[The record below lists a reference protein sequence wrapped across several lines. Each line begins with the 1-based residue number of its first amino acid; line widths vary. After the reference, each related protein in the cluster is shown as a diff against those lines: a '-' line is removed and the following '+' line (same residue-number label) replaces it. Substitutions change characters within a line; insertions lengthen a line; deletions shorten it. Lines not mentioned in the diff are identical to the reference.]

1 MPTIVAT
8 KDYPYGTRKLKV
20 GDRFEATERDAEL
33 LVKVGMAK
41 TEAPAAA
48 ESGPAEPVATDVTS
62 EAPKPKRRYRRKD
75 LQAEE

>member
-8 KDYPYGTRKLKV
+8 KAYPYGTRKLKV
-20 GDRFEATERDAEL
+20 GDRFEATERDADL

-41 TEAPAAA
+41 PVEAKPTK
-48 ESGPAEPVATDVTS
+48 VATVTVAADVTS
-62 EAPKPKRRYRRKD
+62 EPVKPKRRYRRKD

>member
-20 GDRFEATERDAEL
+20 GDRFEATERDADL
-33 LVKVGMAK
+33 LVRVGMATPVKARIK
-41 TEAPAAA
+41 TSALQA
-48 ESGPAEPVATDVTS
+48 EGSADAE
-62 EAPKPKRRYRRKD
+62 KPKRQYKRRD

>member
-20 GDRFEATERDAEL
+20 GDRFEATERDADL
-33 LVKVGMAK
+33 LVKVGMATPVK
-41 TEAPAAA
+41 TRVKTAAIQA
-48 ESGPAEPVATDVTS
+48 EGSTET
-62 EAPKPKRRYRRKD
+62 EKPKRQYRRRD

>member
-20 GDRFEATERDAEL
+20 GDRFEATDRDADL
-33 LVKVGMAK
+33 LVKIGMAK
-41 TEAPAAA
+41 PVTVTTRAMSPAAPT
-48 ESGPAEPVATDVTS
+48 GDVTS
-62 EAPKPKRRYRRKD
+62 ESPRPKRRYRRRD

>member
-20 GDRFEATERDAEL
+20 GDRFEATERDADL

-41 TEAPAAA
+41 PVKAKPATAKPDAVKIDVA
-48 ESGPAEPVATDVTS
+48 ED
-62 EAPKPKRRYRRKD
+62 KPKRQYKRRD
-75 LQAEE
+75 MQPEE

>member
-20 GDRFEATERDAEL
+20 GDRFEATERDAAL
-33 LVKVGMAK
+33 LVKVGMAN
-41 TEAPAAA
+41 
-48 ESGPAEPVATDVTS
+48 PVDVTPVGPQVDPPADIAT
-62 EAPKPKRRYRRKD
+62 ETVRPKRRYRRKD

>member
-20 GDRFEATERDAEL
+20 GDRFEATERDADL
-33 LVKVGMAK
+33 LVKIGMA
-41 TEAPAAA
+41 T
-48 ESGPAEPVATDVTS
+48 PVTVTTRAMSPDTPTVDVTPES
-62 EAPKPKRRYRRKD
+62 PRPKRRYRRRD